1 MDNITIRPVTPAD
14 YPSILEVYQQCEDF
28 LALGPVTKASMDMV
42 LQDIRDAGIENGIYC
57 GIFTGTEMI
66 GVVSYVPSQFEFR
79 PVDVFILLLM
89 IAAPYRGK
97 GIGSVIVDIVEK
109 ELCSHHRIRYIRLGS
124 QVNNP
129 RAVKFWKEKGY
140 YVYGGPD
147 LLPDKT
153 TVYHMRKDINRGGT
167 SHG

>member
-1 MDNITIRPVTPAD
+1 MDNIAIRPVTPAD
-14 YPSILEVYQQCEDF
+14 YPAILEVYRQCEDF
-28 LALGPVTKASMDMV
+28 LALGPVSKASMDMV
-42 LQDIRDAGIENGIYC
+42 LKDIRDAGVENGIYC

-89 IAAPYRGK
+89 IAAPYRGS
-97 GIGSVIVDIVEK
+97 GLGSLIVDMVEK
-109 ELCSHHRIRYIRLGS
+109 ELCSHHRIRSIRLGC

-129 RAVKFWKEKGY
+129 RAIKFWKEKGY
-140 YVYGGPD
+140 YIYGGPD

-153 TVYHMRKDINRGGT
+153 TVYHLRKDINKGGP
-167 SHG
+167 HG

>member
-1 MDNITIRPVTPAD
+1 MDNLVIKPVTPAD
-14 YPSILEVYQQCEDF
+14 YPAVLEVYRLCEDF
-28 LALGPVTKASMDMV
+28 LALWPVPKASMDMV
-42 LQDIRDAGIENGIYC
+42 LQDIRDAGVENGIYC

-97 GIGSVIVDIVEK
+97 GIGSAIVDMVEK
-109 ELCSHHRIRYIRLGS
+109 ELCSHHRIRSVRLGS

-129 RAVKFWKEKGY
+129 RAIKFWKEKGY
-140 YVYGGPD
+140 YIYGGPN
-147 LLPDKT
+147 LLLDKT
-153 TVYHMRKDINRGGT
+153 IVYRLRKNIESGGT
-167 SHG
+167 SRG